1 MKTMIV
7 PFYIDKCE
15 FGKITVN
22 GNTYTSDI
30 IVTRSEIISDWWRKE
45 SHLLTLEDI
54 EMLEWD
60 NVHSVFIGT

>member
-1 MKTMIV
+1 MIV

-15 FGKITVN
+15 FGKINVN